1 MRGAL
6 TREERQQ
13 VDEVRSDA
21 LAPGT
26 LAGYRRYWKSFAGW
40 LSDRG
45 VPSHLPVDPHLV
57 ALYAVLLADVK
68 GYVHGTIV
76 NHLSGIRYMHRKEG
90 IPSPTE
96 AAMVKEVVAGLRRS
110 LGIHSEQ
117 ARPMYS
123 TDIERIAETAC
134 NPRPSAHITMS
145 EGGLERSY
153 VALRRGLLDIALVR
167 VMGDGLLRVSEAAEL
182 RWRDVILSPDG
193 SGVICIR
200 FSKGDPYGE
209 GAYLWLSPPTME
221 SLDLIRPQNYDGAAR
236 VFGRSGIGTLNERIA
251 RAAEAA
257 DLGPGYTSHSP
268 RVGRI
273 YELVAARISPTLIIH
288 AARWSDPSHLA
299 YYTRR
304 QEVTEGAVAQY
315 YAGSN
320 HGLEAA
326 MVHRPP
332 TTLRAA

>member
-1 MRGAL
+1 MNGAL
-6 TREERQQ
+6 TRKERQQ
-13 VDEVRSDA
+13 IDKARSDA

-26 LAGYRRYWKSFAGW
+26 LAGYGRYWKRFVEW
-40 LSDRG
+40 LNERG
-45 VPSHLPVDPHLV
+45 PTCRLPIDPDLV
-57 ALYAVLLADVK
+57 ALYAVLLAETK

-76 NHLSGIRYMHRKEG
+76 NQLSAIAYMHRKED

-96 AAMVKEVVAGLRRS
+96 ATVVKEVVAGLRRS

-117 ARPMYS
+117 AKPMFS

-134 NPRPSAHITMS
+134 NPRPSAHMTMS
-145 EGGLERSY
+145 EGGLERPY

-167 VMGDGLLRVSEAAEL
+167 VMGDGLLRAAEAAEL
-182 RWRDVILSPDG
+182 RWRDVMLSPDG
-193 SGVICIR
+193 SGIIHIR
-200 FSKGDPYGE
+200 FSKDDQDGA
-209 GAYLWLSPPTME
+209 GAYLWLSPPTMD
-221 SLDLIRPQNYDGAAR
+221 SLELIRPQKCDRTAR
-236 VFGRSGIGTLNERIA
+236 VFGRSGPGTLIARIA

-257 DLGPGYTSHSP
+257 GLGPDYTSHSP

-288 AARWSDPSHLA
+288 AARWSNPAHLG

-315 YAGSN
+315 YAGSR
-320 HGLEAA
+320 HGLASV
-326 MVHRPP
+326 MIHRPP
-332 TTLRAA
+332 ITIRAA